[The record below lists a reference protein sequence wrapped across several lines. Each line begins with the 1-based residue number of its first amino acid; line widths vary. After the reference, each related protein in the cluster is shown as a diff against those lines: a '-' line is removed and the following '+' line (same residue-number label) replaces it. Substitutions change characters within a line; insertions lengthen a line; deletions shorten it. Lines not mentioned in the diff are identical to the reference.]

1 MKMKALW
8 SFVIGVSTGV
18 GASIFFFKKKYEA
31 KAVEEIEL
39 MRSYYES
46 RKKALTPLEP
56 EVVAEFVQPEEP
68 NKIGTISFK
77 THRNYVDYSNA
88 EVEEQKDPELS
99 LGKPYIIDDSEFG
112 MEYEECCTLYYFV
125 QEDLLTDD
133 TFEIIDNVE
142 EAVGKQNLLA
152 LKNGSEEVI
161 CVRNEKR
168 QMDYEI
174 AREESTRDEKLE
186 EEGGF

>member
-68 NKIGTISFK
+68 NKIGTMSFK

-112 MEYEECCTLYYFV
+112 MEYEEYCTLYYFV
-125 QEDLLTDD
+125 REDLLTDD